1 MELSTP
7 NTQRTVKRAC
17 LITALIAGIGYALL
31 SVLLYPL
38 YIQMESN
45 VAYADSILLDLLYL
59 LTDGEMLNVAI
70 CIFCYPFTI
79 YAVWRAGLKKSLS
92 VVAVFASIDLLRF
105 VANFFMTAIV
115 DGALPSSE
123 DFLSFDLPYMAANYA
138 LEMLL
143 YACVILCACLLRALR
158 IKKLE
163 AEAFQNGVEN
173 IPHPLDGLL
182 PFRGIFTLT
191 NSFQLSA
198 FLGGIVLFLFRFS
211 AQFINGLYE
220 AVAVNSVELSIF
232 LVSVAVDLVLDL
244 LLGLL
249 LYFSAVYFAT
259 YMHKKEY

>member
-1 MELSTP
+1 
-7 NTQRTVKRAC
+7 
-17 LITALIAGIGYALL
+17 
-31 SVLLYPL
+31 
-38 YIQMESN
+38 
-45 VAYADSILLDLLYL
+45 
-59 LTDGEMLNVAI
+59 
-70 CIFCYPFTI
+70 
-79 YAVWRAGLKKSLS
+79 
-92 VVAVFASIDLLRF
+92 
-105 VANFFMTAIV
+105 
-115 DGALPSSE
+115 
-123 DFLSFDLPYMAANYA
+123 
-138 LEMLL
+138 
-143 YACVILCACLLRALR
+143 VILCACLLRALR

-173 IPHPLDGLL
+173 IPHPLNGLL